1 MFNKILVPLDG
12 SEFAYKALDYAI
24 DIAKKFSSELLL
36 VHIVPTTT
44 AFITGS
50 DSLGSSLIM
59 DLKKQ
64 LDKSGHRILTT
75 GEARAKKAEV
85 NVTTKMDYGNPVDK
99 ILNMVNEEKISLIVM
114 GHRGL
119 GRAARFFLGSVSDNV
134 SRSATCPTLIVK

>member
-1 MFNKILVPLDG
+1 VFNKILVPLDG
-12 SEFAYKALDYAI
+12 SEFAYTALDYAI

-44 AFITGS
+44 AFITGP
-50 DSLGSSLIM
+50 DVLGSSLIM

-64 LDKSGHRILTT
+64 LDESGHRILTI
-75 GEARAKKAEV
+75 GEAKAKKAEV
-85 NVTTKMDYGNPVDK
+85 NVTIKIDSGNPVDK
-99 ILNMVNEEKISLIVM
+99 ILKMVNEEKINLIVM

-134 SRSATCPTLIVK
+134 SHKATCPILIVK